1 MNKSLWAFSPLF
13 LATLNPLYAQEN
25 TSNDT
30 VDDIITVVG
39 KQESYL
45 NSSVSSATK
54 GLSDPFDVPL
64 TVNIINDVFLRDLR
78 ALTLAD
84 AYGYTTGLSQSGTN
98 ANSFTL
104 RGLPASLQSVQV
116 NGLPGLASRFGSP
129 TTANVERVE
138 VLKGPA
144 SVLYGQ
150 LEPGGLV
157 NITTKKPQVT
167 RALNFDLSMQT
178 YDTDVSS
185 AGDDNG
191 VTATIDA
198 TGALTTDERW
208 LYRFIA
214 STEMIDSFRDDVDF
228 ENYYI
233 FPTLTYL
240 MSDTSELTFGLELL
254 KENGK
259 ADDGLVAINNDV
271 KQTASINTRYQEK
284 NDQDNDQAS
293 VFFATLTSEL
303 QQDLDLTVNWRSVWH
318 EDSRILFENNRVN
331 DGDDIN
337 QATLRRRDR
346 NQLNKREY
354 HFFDANLKSEINFA
368 GLEHN
373 ILLGVNA
380 GFEKRD
386 FERIRFGAVVSPNI
400 NILQP
405 VLNEGIPEVIKSGT
419 DRVTDLWNYG
429 AYLQDVIHLNDQW
442 IVMAGLRYDKQDVDF
457 IEQNSQSLNDQQSDA
472 VVPMAGVV
480 FKASST
486 FSVYASYGE
495 SFDPN
500 NVERSDEEEQSFDPE
515 RGEQFELG
523 LKAFL
528 FEDKANIS
536 VAYFDITKDNI
547 VERNVVGD
555 YELLGE
561 LDSNGVEV
569 EFLAQPI
576 DNWQIKAGYAYV
588 DSIVSA
594 SPSDTTVGNSV
605 AFAPEN
611 DFYLWTRYNLN
622 QTVGGWL
629 TGFSLGINHESIRFT
644 SANATSRVE
653 LPSYTKV
660 DTGIYFEQD
669 NYAIAFN
676 IENLFDQR
684 YFDGGTNDTKL
695 YPGEP
700 RKISLTLSSRF

>member
-500 NVERSDEEEQSFDPE
+500 SVERSDEEEQSFDPE

>member
-386 FERIRFGAVVSPNI
+386 FERIRFGAVVSLNI

-500 NVERSDEEEQSFDPE
+500 SVERSDEEEQSFDPE